1 MKNIILV
8 LFIMTALSCKS
19 QIYKAKELNNYELN
33 NLIGNISYFKSYA
46 LTDNLINIVI
56 TKNEIGSAKNEESGE
71 VSNNLYLSKC
81 EFGELPICKLYL
93 LENFININIVKVYED
108 EKNIKIDVTFGNST
122 QRKSSTILISID

>member
-1 MKNIILV
+1 MKNIILL
-8 LFIMTALSCKS
+8 LFIITALSCKS
-19 QIYKAKELNNYELN
+19 QNFEAKEVNNLELN

-56 TKNEIGSAKNEESGE
+56 TKNEVGSAKNAESGE

-93 LENFININIVKVYED
+93 LENFININIFR
-108 EKNIKIDVTFGNST
+108 NHF
-122 QRKSSTILISID
+122 